1 MPRLQRLLLGSFA
14 TRLESV
20 AGVLGLKKVMGDES
34 DSPRLTEFVVAIGVA
49 VVVLVGSR
57 VATKVAKFRGVATTD
72 VGEQGSS
79 VGVVHR
85 RVGMHYVDEMGAS
98 WLANFGIQSRIG
110 SSRRSESTYPVKIG
124 PWMGNSWC

>member
-1 MPRLQRLLLGSFA
+1 MLRLQRLLLGSFA

-34 DSPRLTEFVVAIGVA
+34 DSPRSTEVVVAIGVA

-85 RVGMHYVDEMGAS
+85 PVGMHYVDEMR
-98 WLANFGIQSRIG
+98 ANFGIQWRIG
-110 SSRRSESTYPVKIG
+110 SLRRSESTYPVKIG

>member
-34 DSPRLTEFVVAIGVA
+34 DSPRSTEVVVAIGVA
-49 VVVLVGSR
+49 AVVLVGSR
-57 VATKVAKFRGVATTD
+57 VAIRVANRGVATTD
-72 VGEQGSS
+72 VEEQGSS
-79 VGVVHR
+79 VAVVHR
-85 RVGMHYVDEMGAS
+85 LVGMHYADEMR
-98 WLANFGIQSRIG
+98 ANFGIRLRIG